1 MEEILK
7 KLIVV
12 FVILISFLIV
22 SRCNN
27 NSVNYIKADYFN
39 IGYGQSWYEGNN
51 KVDNETVQSLVK
63 AYNQIEYSQQTNE
76 EIDYNKA
83 ITIQFIYNDQISGIL
98 VINDKGIFHLRN
110 SSGNYQIDANNNIY
124 ENALEIY
131 KEVKKQY

>member
-27 NSVNYIKADYFN
+27 VNYIKADYFN
-39 IGYGQSWYEGNN
+39 IGYGMSWYEANN

-63 AYNQIEYSQQTNE
+63 AYNQIEYSHQTNE
-76 EIDYNKA
+76 EIDYKKA
-83 ITIQFIYNDQISGIL
+83 ITIQFIYNDQISGML
-98 VINDKGIFHLRN
+98 VIDDKGIYHLRN
-110 SSGNYQIDANNNIY
+110 SSENYQIDANNDLY
-124 ENALEIY
+124 VNALDIY
-131 KEVKKQY
+131 NEVKKQY